1 MKLHEMRRILSFARV
16 RPRTPLHLG
25 LGLVSLLVTVL
36 PAARAVNAATT
47 PLPDQPAAA
56 RALSMAFAGVVRAVR
71 PSVVRLEV
79 VYQPHAPEA
88 LSAPDPVGTLAE
100 PAPPSTPR
108 SPRRRIGS
116 GVIVDDRGFLITNRH
131 VVLGATAIAVILH
144 DGRKLS
150 ADQVGDDRRTD
161 LALVRL
167 REPPADLMQVRLG
180 DSSAVQV
187 GEWVLALGC
196 PLGMHLMVTVGIV
209 SAKGLVGR
217 RMGMGDGQVGEY
229 LQTDAK
235 LNTGSSGGPLINLD
249 GEVVGINTLMRSG
262 RGGGYGFA
270 VPAGEVKRVAAAL
283 LAGHSVPLP
292 YLGVEIHLTEAA
304 NRSAGTPQAAAT
316 RQSTAPET
324 AAASGEATG
333 PSVRSGRPSPTA
345 PTSFRPTG
353 VRVFSVT
360 PGSPAALAGLRPGD
374 VIVGLEGNEIADTD
388 EFQAVVNSRDI
399 GARVRIDYLRQG
411 RRATIQ
417 ATLTAPPARSP
428 LPSRLPATDRG
439 SLAL

>member
-1 MKLHEMRRILSFARV
+1 MKLH
-16 RPRTPLHLG
+16 LHLR
-25 LGLVSLLVTVL
+25 LGLVSLLMTVL

-47 PLPDQPAAA
+47 PIPDQPAAA
-56 RALSMAFAGVVRAVR
+56 RALSMAFAGAVRAVR
-71 PSVVRLEV
+71 PGVVRLEV
-79 VYQPHAPEA
+79 DYQPRAPEA
-88 LSAPDPVGTLAE
+88 TSAPDPVETLTA

-108 SPRRRIGS
+108 SARRRIGS

-131 VVLGATAIAVILH
+131 VVLGATAIAVVLH

-150 ADQVGDDRRTD
+150 ADQVGDDQRTD

-180 DSSAVQV
+180 DASAVQV
-187 GEWVLALGC
+187 GEWVVALGC
-196 PLGMHLMVTVGIV
+196 PLGMQLMVTVGIV

-217 RMGMGDGQVGEY
+217 RMGMRDGQIREY

-235 LNTGSSGGPLINLD
+235 LNTGNSGGPLINLD
-249 GEVVGINTLMRSG
+249 GEVVGINTLMLSG
-262 RGGGYGFA
+262 KGGGYGFA
-270 VPAGEVKRVAAAL
+270 LPAGEVKRVAAAL

-304 NRSAGTPQAAAT
+304 NRSAVTPQAAPA
-316 RQSTAPET
+316 RRSTAPET
-324 AAASGEATG
+324 AA
-333 PSVRSGRPSPTA
+333 SPTA

-353 VRVFSVT
+353 VRVFAVT
-360 PGSPAALAGLRPGD
+360 PGSPAALAGLRAGD

-388 EFQAVVNSRDI
+388 ELQAVINSRDI

-417 ATLTAPPARSP
+417 ATLTAPPAP
-428 LPSRLPATDRG
+428 
-439 SLAL
+439 

>member
-1 MKLHEMRRILSFARV
+1 MKLSLR
-16 RPRTPLHLG
+16 LG
-25 LGLVSLLVTVL
+25 LGLVSFLVTVL
-36 PAARAVNAATT
+36 PAAWPVNAATT
-47 PLPDQPAAA
+47 PVPDQPAAA

-79 VYQPHAPEA
+79 EYQPRASEA

-131 VVLGATAIAVILH
+131 VVLGATAIAVVLH
-144 DGRKLS
+144 DGRRLS

-187 GEWVLALGC
+187 GEWVLALGS

-217 RMGMGDGQVGEY
+217 RMGMGEGQVGEY

-235 LNTGSSGGPLINLD
+235 LNTGNSGGPLINLD

-262 RGGGYGFA
+262 KGGGYGFA

-304 NRSAGTPQAAAT
+304 KRSTGTPQAAAA
-316 RQSTAPET
+316 RRSTAPET
-324 AAASGEATG
+324 AAASDE
-333 PSVRSGRPSPTA
+333 SRRS
-345 PTSFRPTG
+345 TG

-388 EFQAVVNSRDI
+388 DFQAVVNSRDI

-428 LPSRLPATDRG
+428 LPRY
-439 SLAL
+439 